1 MIKGAHTYLARALT
15 VMTVTHTT
23 SHATALQGAKRAVEV
38 DGAGP
43 TTATEPIR
51 YYYLDKRVKGEA
63 VRLALVVVHGVFR
76 NLAAAETQ
84 LPGAQHAER
93 LATCDWSIA
102 RGVVARAE
110 TSFER

>member
-63 VRLALVVVHGVFR
+63 VRLALVVGGIEF
-76 NLAAAETQ
+76 ED
-84 LPGAQHAER
+84 GARVSASSS
-93 LATCDWSIA
+93 CA
-102 RGVVARAE
+102 RGTLPFKQVPALQIGDGR
-110 TSFER
+110 

>member
-1 MIKGAHTYLARALT
+1 
-15 VMTVTHTT
+15 MTVTHTT

-63 VRLALVVVHGVFR
+63 VRLALVVGGIEFEDVRCSYERVAELR
-76 NLAAAETQ
+76 AAGT
-84 LPGAQHAER
+84 LPFSQVPALQIGDGPLHAQSQALLR
-93 LATCDWSIA
+93 WA
-102 RGVVARAE
+102 G
-110 TSFER
+110 